1 MALLFNG
8 IQRSRSKKVRVLGVQ
23 AQMSTFDYFY
33 GLRLG
38 ILLLRHSVNLS
49 ASLQAKDLCAGE
61 AQTIA
66 KNTVTTLTKVRTYE
80 NYHLFWEDVKQEAA
94 KLYIDAPKLPTRKK
108 ARTRMEEFLGG
119 KAAPKYANDVIS
131 HFAEYI
137 LNPLI
142 ISLMLLKSDLTRK
155 ISEHTSTSKIFC

>member
-23 AQMSTFDYFY
+23 AQMRTFDYFY

-49 ASLQAKDLCAGE
+49 ASLQTKDLCAGE

-66 KNTVTTLTKVRTYE
+66 KNTVATLTKVRTYE

-108 ARTRMEEFLGG
+108 HEQEW
-119 KAAPKYANDVIS
+119 KNSSVEKQ
-131 HFAEYI
+131 H
-137 LNPLI
+137 LNTPM
-142 ISLMLLKSDLTRK
+142 MLFP
-155 ISEHTSTSKIFC
+155 TSQSIF

>member
-23 AQMSTFDYFY
+23 AQMRTFDYFY
-33 GLRLG
+33 GLRLR

-49 ASLQAKDLCAGE
+49 ASLQTKELCAGE

-66 KNTVTTLTKVRTYE
+66 KNTVATLTKVRTYE

-108 ARTRMEEFLGG
+108 HEQEW
-119 KAAPKYANDVIS
+119 KNSSVEKQQ
-131 HFAEYI
+131 
-137 LNPLI
+137 LNTPM
-142 ISLMLLKSDLTRK
+142 MLFP
-155 ISEHTSTSKIFC
+155 TSQSIF

>member
-23 AQMSTFDYFY
+23 AQMRTFDYFY

-49 ASLQAKDLCAGE
+49 ASLQTKDLCAGE

-66 KNTVTTLTKVRTYE
+66 KNTVATLTKVRTYE

-108 ARTRMEEFLGG
+108 HEQEW
-119 KAAPKYANDVIS
+119 KNSSVEKQQ
-131 HFAEYI
+131 
-137 LNPLI
+137 LNTPM
-142 ISLMLLKSDLTRK
+142 MLFP
-155 ISEHTSTSKIFC
+155 TSQSIF

>member
-1 MALLFNG
+1 M
-8 IQRSRSKKVRVLGVQ
+8 RVLGVQ
-23 AQMSTFDYFY
+23 AQMRTFDYFY
-33 GLRLG
+33 ELRLG

-94 KLYIDAPKLPTRKK
+94 KLYLDAPKLPTRKK
-108 ARTRMEEFLGG
+108 HEQEW
-119 KAAPKYANDVIS
+119 KNSSVEKQ
-131 HFAEYI
+131 H
-137 LNPLI
+137 LNTPM
-142 ISLMLLKSDLTRK
+142 MLFP
-155 ISEHTSTSKIFC
+155 TSQSIF

>member
-23 AQMSTFDYFY
+23 AQMRTFDYFY

-49 ASLQAKDLCAGE
+49 ASLQTKDLCAGE

-66 KNTVTTLTKVRTYE
+66 KNTVATLTKVRTYE
-80 NYHLFWEDVKQEAA
+80 NYHLFWEYVKQEAA

-108 ARTRMEEFLGG
+108 HEQEW
-119 KAAPKYANDVIS
+119 KNSSVEKQ
-131 HFAEYI
+131 H
-137 LNPLI
+137 LNT
-142 ISLMLLKSDLTRK
+142 LMMLFP
-155 ISEHTSTSKIFC
+155 TSQSIF

>member
-23 AQMSTFDYFY
+23 AQMRTFDYFY

-49 ASLQAKDLCAGE
+49 ASLQTKELCAGE

-66 KNTVTTLTKVRTYE
+66 KNTVATLTKVRTYE

-108 ARTRMEEFLGG
+108 HEQEW
-119 KAAPKYANDVIS
+119 KNSSVEKQ
-131 HFAEYI
+131 H
-137 LNPLI
+137 LNTPM
-142 ISLMLLKSDLTRK
+142 MLFP
-155 ISEHTSTSKIFC
+155 TSQSIF

>member
-1 MALLFNG
+1 M
-8 IQRSRSKKVRVLGVQ
+8 RVLGVQ
-23 AQMSTFDYFY
+23 AQMRTFDYFY

-108 ARTRMEEFLGG
+108 HEQEW
-119 KAAPKYANDVIS
+119 KNSSVEKQ
-131 HFAEYI
+131 H
-137 LNPLI
+137 LNMPM
-142 ISLMLLKSDLTRK
+142 MLFP
-155 ISEHTSTSKIFC
+155 TSQSIF

>member
-1 MALLFNG
+1 M
-8 IQRSRSKKVRVLGVQ
+8 RVLGVQ
-23 AQMSTFDYFY
+23 AQMRTFDYFY

-49 ASLQAKDLCAGE
+49 ASLQTKELCAGE

-66 KNTVTTLTKVRTYE
+66 KNTVATLTKVRTYE

-108 ARTRMEEFLGG
+108 HEQEW
-119 KAAPKYANDVIS
+119 KNSSVEKQ
-131 HFAEYI
+131 H
-137 LNPLI
+137 LNTPM
-142 ISLMLLKSDLTRK
+142 MLFP
-155 ISEHTSTSKIFC
+155 TSQSIF

>member
-23 AQMSTFDYFY
+23 AQMRTFDYFY
-33 GLRLG
+33 ELRLG

-94 KLYIDAPKLPTRKK
+94 KLYLDAPKLPTRKK
-108 ARTRMEEFLGG
+108 HEQEW
-119 KAAPKYANDVIS
+119 KNSSVEKQ
-131 HFAEYI
+131 H
-137 LNPLI
+137 LNTPM
-142 ISLMLLKSDLTRK
+142 MLFP
-155 ISEHTSTSKIFC
+155 TSQSIF

>member
-1 MALLFNG
+1 MGLGGPQEQVRRQVYTKRKLPETRRAVALLFNG

-23 AQMSTFDYFY
+23 AQMRTFDYFY

-49 ASLQAKDLCAGE
+49 ASLQTKDLCAGE

-66 KNTVTTLTKVRTYE
+66 KNTVATLTKVRTYE

-108 ARTRMEEFLGG
+108 HEQEW
-119 KAAPKYANDVIS
+119 KNSSVEKQ
-131 HFAEYI
+131 H
-137 LNPLI
+137 LNTPM
-142 ISLMLLKSDLTRK
+142 MLFP
-155 ISEHTSTSKIFC
+155 TSQSIF

>member
-23 AQMSTFDYFY
+23 AQMRTFDYFY

-49 ASLQAKDLCAGE
+49 ASLQTKDLCAGE

-66 KNTVTTLTKVRTYE
+66 KNTVATLTKVRTYE

-108 ARTRMEEFLGG
+108 YEQEW
-119 KAAPKYANDVIS
+119 KNSSVEKQ
-131 HFAEYI
+131 H
-137 LNPLI
+137 LNTPM
-142 ISLMLLKSDLTRK
+142 MLFP
-155 ISEHTSTSKIFC
+155 TSQSIF

>member
-1 MALLFNG
+1 M
-8 IQRSRSKKVRVLGVQ
+8 RVLGVQ
-23 AQMSTFDYFY
+23 AQMRTFDYFY

-49 ASLQAKDLCAGE
+49 VSLQAKDLCAGE

-66 KNTVTTLTKVRTYE
+66 TNTVTTLTKVRTYE

>member
-23 AQMSTFDYFY
+23 AQMRTFDYFY

-108 ARTRMEEFLGG
+108 HEQEW
-119 KAAPKYANDVIS
+119 KNSSVEKQ
-131 HFAEYI
+131 H
-137 LNPLI
+137 LNTPM
-142 ISLMLLKSDLTRK
+142 MLFP
-155 ISEHTSTSKIFC
+155 TSQSIF

>member
-1 MALLFNG
+1 M
-8 IQRSRSKKVRVLGVQ
+8 RVLGVQ
-23 AQMSTFDYFY
+23 AQMRTFDYFY

-66 KNTVTTLTKVRTYE
+66 KNTVATLTKVRTYE

-108 ARTRMEEFLGG
+108 HEQEW
-119 KAAPKYANDVIS
+119 KNSSVEKQ
-131 HFAEYI
+131 H
-137 LNPLI
+137 LNTPM
-142 ISLMLLKSDLTRK
+142 MLFP
-155 ISEHTSTSKIFC
+155 TSQSIF

>member
-23 AQMSTFDYFY
+23 AQMRTFDYFY

-66 KNTVTTLTKVRTYE
+66 KNTVATLTKVRTYE

-94 KLYIDAPKLPTRKK
+94 KLYIDAPKLPTRKNHEQEWK
-108 ARTRMEEFLGG
+108 NSSVE
-119 KAAPKYANDVIS
+119 KQ
-131 HFAEYI
+131 H
-137 LNPLI
+137 LNTPM
-142 ISLMLLKSDLTRK
+142 MLFP
-155 ISEHTSTSKIFC
+155 TSQSIF

>member
-1 MALLFNG
+1 M
-8 IQRSRSKKVRVLGVQ
+8 RVLGVQ
-23 AQMSTFDYFY
+23 AQMRTFDYFY

-49 ASLQAKDLCAGE
+49 ASLQTKDLCAGE

-66 KNTVTTLTKVRTYE
+66 KNTVAPLTKVRTYE

-108 ARTRMEEFLGG
+108 HEQEW
-119 KAAPKYANDVIS
+119 KNSSVEKQ
-131 HFAEYI
+131 H
-137 LNPLI
+137 LNTPM
-142 ISLMLLKSDLTRK
+142 MLFP
-155 ISEHTSTSKIFC
+155 TSQSIF